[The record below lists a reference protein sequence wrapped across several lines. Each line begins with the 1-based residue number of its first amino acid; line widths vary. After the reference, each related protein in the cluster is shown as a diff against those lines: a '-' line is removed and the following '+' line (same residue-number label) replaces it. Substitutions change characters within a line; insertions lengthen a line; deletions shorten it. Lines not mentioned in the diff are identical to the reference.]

1 MKKNNLLALLIL
13 VFAFQGQ
20 AQADTVFLKNK
31 RALEGLVKGEDAG
44 SIELEVCYGGTVK
57 FQKSDVEKIK
67 RSLPEEAAAIRAK
80 WEKQKINNQE
90 RMRRQSREEEAKPR
104 RIDFSADSHSIILP
118 VTLNKKA
125 EARLVLD
132 TGATL
137 VVLNK
142 GIAEELNLKTGPASP
157 EVKLTLADGRQVNAK
172 FVVLESVK
180 VENSEA
186 RDVEAAVML
195 EEVRDA
201 SFGDGLLGMS
211 FLKHFNFNVNYKERR
226 LTLEKL

>member
-1 MKKNNLLALLIL
+1 MKKNNLLILLLLGFTFPGL
-13 VFAFQGQ
+13 V
-20 AQADTVFLKNK
+20 QADTLYLENG
-31 RALEGLVKGEDAG
+31 RSLEGLVKSEDENN
-44 SIELEVCYGGTVK
+44 IELEVCSGGIVK
-57 FQKSDVEKIK
+57 FQKSDVEKIE
-67 RSLPEEAAAIRAK
+67 RSLPGEAAAIRGK
-80 WEKQKINNQE
+80 WEKQKINNEE
-90 RMRRQSREEEAKPR
+90 RMRRQSKEEEAKPR
-104 RIDFSADSHSIILP
+104 RIDFSADSHSINLP
-118 VTLNKKA
+118 VTLNKKV

-142 GIAEELNLKTGPASP
+142 GIAEKLNLKTGPASP
-157 EVKLTLADGRQVNAK
+157 EIKLTLADGRQVNAK

-186 RDVEAAVML
+186 QDVEAAVML
-195 EEVRDA
+195 EDVRDA

-211 FLKHFNFNVNYKERR
+211 FLKHFSFNVNYKERR

>member
-31 RALEGLVKGEDAG
+31 RALEGLVKSEDAG

-57 FQKSDVEKIK
+57 FQKSDVEKIE
-67 RSLPEEAAAIRAK
+67 RSLPEEAVIIRRK
-80 WEKQKINNQE
+80 WEKQKIDNQE

-118 VTLNKKA
+118 VTLNKKV

-157 EVKLTLADGRQVNAK
+157 EIKLTLADGRQVNAK

-195 EEVRDA
+195 EDVRDA

-211 FLKHFNFNVNYKERR
+211 FLKHFSFNVNYKEKR